1 MFNDSII
8 ENIRYTRADATDA
21 EVFEAAKRAAAH
33 EFIQRMPEGYKTV
46 IGERGIKLSGGER
59 QRLAIARAILKKP
72 SIVVLDEATSALDS
86 ITERSVQEGIKELI
100 NGRTSFIIAHRLSTV
115 RAVNRIAVLAGGK
128 LIALAPHEELLKT
141 CPVYKEMVEL
151 QSHGMLAE

>member
-1 MFNDSII
+1 
-8 ENIRYTRADATDA
+8 
-21 EVFEAAKRAAAH
+21 
-33 EFIQRMPEGYKTV
+33 V

-86 ITERSVQEGIKELI
+86 ITEKAVQVGIKKLI
-100 NGRTSFIIAHRLSTV
+100 TGRTAFIIAHRLSTV
-115 RAVNRIAVLAGGK
+115 RAVDRIAVLAGGK